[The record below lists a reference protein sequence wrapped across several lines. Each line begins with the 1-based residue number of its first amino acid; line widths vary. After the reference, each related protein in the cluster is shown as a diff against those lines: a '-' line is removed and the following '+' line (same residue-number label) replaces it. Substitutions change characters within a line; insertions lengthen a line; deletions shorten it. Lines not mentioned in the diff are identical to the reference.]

1 MGICNP
7 LLEIILGAAAPRI
20 TLPHYKCGYSF
31 PPHCKCG
38 GTNRVLFPRR
48 EMLVERNDRLNPL
61 VEMVKA
67 IILVG

>member
-7 LLEIILGAAAPRI
+7 LLEVILGAAAPRI
-20 TLPHYKCGYSF
+20 TLPHYKCS
-31 PPHCKCG
+31 